1 MILQFLLSLVVVAFN
16 SPQEP
21 EATKESKSTGKAP
34 NIILLIG
41 DGMGHSQLSSALYYA
56 KEEPN
61 YVRFPIVGLSRTSS
75 SSHKITDSAAGATA
89 FSCGVKTYNNAIGV
103 GADSLPLPTILE
115 DLEKEGWQSAIISTS
130 SITHAT
136 PASFYGHVKLRS
148 EEFSLAEQLI
158 ASEVD
163 FFAGG
168 GKRFFYQ
175 RLDEKDL
182 SKQMEENSLLI
193 DTIELVKKNWKKEE
207 RYGFLLAKGGMPPV
221 LEGRGEFL
229 TNATNLALDY
239 LQEDEAPFFL
249 MVEGSQI
256 DWGGHAESGEYLVS
270 EMLDFD
276 KAIGAALDF
285 AEKDGNTLV
294 IVTADHECG
303 GFALKSTRTKV
314 PFRGERNDYDSL
326 SFSFGTNG
334 HTATMVPVLAYGP
347 YAELFSGIYQ
357 NNSIHTKILS
367 AIQKGT
373 N

>member
-1 MILQFLLSLVVVAFN
+1 MIFQFLLSLALIVF
-16 SPQEP
+16 SGSKKP
-21 EATKESKSTGKAP
+21 EATKKSESPGKSP

-41 DGMGHSQLSSALYYA
+41 DGMGHSQLSTALYYT

-61 YVRFPIVGLSRTSS
+61 YVKFPIVGLSRTSS

-89 FSCGVKTYNNAIGV
+89 FSCGIKTYNGAIGV
-103 GADSLPLPTILE
+103 GSDSLPLPTILE
-115 DLEKEGWQSAIISTS
+115 DLEKEGWQSALISTS

-148 EEFSLAEQLI
+148 EEFTLAEQLI

-182 SKQMEENSLLI
+182 RMQMQEKHLLI
-193 DTIELVKKNWKKEE
+193 DTLGLVKKNWNKKD
-207 RYGFLLAKGGMPPV
+207 RYGFLLAKDGMPRI
-221 LEGRGEFL
+221 LDGRGDFL

-239 LQEDEAPFFL
+239 LQEDTAPFFL

-256 DWGGHAESGEYLVS
+256 DWGGHDNNGDYVVS

-314 PFRGERNDYDSL
+314 PFRGEVNDYDSL
-326 SFSFGTNG
+326 SFSFGTSG
-334 HTATMVPVLAYGP
+334 HTAAMVPVLAYGP
-347 YAELFSGIYQ
+347 SSELFSGIYQ
-357 NNSIHTKILS
+357 NNDIYTKILK
-367 AIQKGT
+367 AIKKG